1 MPKHEL
7 IRMRFSSEVL
17 FIDIAQEVVQKILE
31 NLKVIEDEIFWICLA
46 VREAV
51 INAVK
56 HGNNFDAGKYVDFVV
71 DIQGEQLRI
80 EVADQGTGFNI
91 DDVPDPLSDENILK
105 PSGRGIFYIRSFM
118 DNVDYEIVQPSG
130 TRLVMLKKLTIPAGE
145 RA

>member
-1 MPKHEL
+1 
-7 IRMRFSSEVL
+7 MRFSSEVL

-31 NLKVIEDEIFWICLA
+31 NLKVIEDEIFWVCLA
-46 VREAV
+46 VREAI

-56 HGNNFDAGKYVDFVV
+56 HGNNFDAGKYVDFAV

-118 DNVDYEIVQPSG
+118 DNVDYEVVQPSG

>member
-1 MPKHEL
+1 
-7 IRMRFSSEVL
+7 MRFSSEVL

-31 NLKVIEDEIFWICLA
+31 NLKVVEDEIFWVCLA

-56 HGNNFDAGKYVDFVV
+56 HGNNFDAGKYVDFAV

-118 DNVDYEIVQPSG
+118 DNADYEVVQPSG
-130 TRLVMLKKLTIPAGE
+130 TRLVMLKKLTIPARE

>member
-31 NLKVIEDEIFWICLA
+31 NLKVVEDEIFWVCLA

-56 HGNNFDAGKYVDFVV
+56 HGNNFDAGKYVDFAV

-105 PSGRGIFYIRSFM
+105 PSGRGIFYIRS
-118 DNVDYEIVQPSG
+118 
-130 TRLVMLKKLTIPAGE
+130 
-145 RA
+145 

>member
-31 NLKVIEDEIFWICLA
+31 NLKVVEDEIFWVCLA

-56 HGNNFDAGKYVDFVV
+56 HGNNFDAGKYVDFSVG
-71 DIQGEQLRI
+71 IQGEQLRI

-130 TRLVMLKKLTIPAGE
+130 TRLVMLKKLTIPARE

>member
-31 NLKVIEDEIFWICLA
+31 NLKVVEDEIFWVCLA

-130 TRLVMLKKLTIPAGE
+130 TRLVMLKKLTIPAEE

>member
-31 NLKVIEDEIFWICLA
+31 NLKVVEDEIFWVCLA

-56 HGNNFDAGKYVDFVV
+56 HGNNFDAGKYVDFAV

-118 DNVDYEIVQPSG
+118 DNADYEVVQPSG
-130 TRLVMLKKLTIPAGE
+130 TRLVMLKKLTIPARE

>member
-31 NLKVIEDEIFWICLA
+31 NLKVIEDEIFWVCLA

-80 EVADQGTGFNI
+80 EVADQGTGFNV

-130 TRLVMLKKLTIPAGE
+130 TRLVMIKKLTIPAGE

>member
-1 MPKHEL
+1 MSKHEL

-17 FIDIAQEVVQKILE
+17 FIDIAQEVVQKVLE
-31 NLKVIEDEIFWICLA
+31 NLKVLEDEIFWVCLA

-56 HGNNFDAGKYVDFVV
+56 HGNNFDSDKYVEFVV
-71 DIQGEQLRI
+71 EIRGEQLRI
-80 EVADQGTGFNI
+80 EVMDEGAGFNI

-118 DNVDYEIVQPSG
+118 DNVDYEVIQPAG